1 MQIQDV
7 MTREVALTS
16 PDATLRDAARAM
28 SEGDFGLLPIG
39 ENDRLVGTVTDR
51 DITVRAVAH
60 GKDPSATK
68 VREVMS
74 EGIVYCFADQSVDE
88 AADLMADRQV
98 RRLPVLDRDK
108 RLVGIVALA
117 DLARETSRAADDAVT
132 GVSE

>member
-7 MTREVALTS
+7 MTRDVALTS
-16 PDATLRDAARAM
+16 PDVTLRDAAKAM

-51 DITVRAVAH
+51 DITVRGVAQ
-60 GKDPSATK
+60 GKDPNATR

-74 EGIVYCFADQSVDE
+74 EGIVYCFADQSAEE
-88 AADLMADRQV
+88 AADLMAERQV

-117 DLARETSRAADDAVT
+117 DLARQTSGAADDAVT